1 VADTETFALILLFTA
16 AVGLVAVLS
25 NRLTEWVKIPS
36 PALVLIGAAI
46 AVKAIAPLH
55 EPPRLIVERVVTVA
69 LVCILFD
76 GGMHIGWS
84 RFRSALGPITAVGVG
99 GTFLTVAAGSVLV
112 HFGFALPWYIALLV
126 ATAVAPTDPA
136 VVFSVL
142 GQREVSGRGGT
153 ILEGESG
160 ANDPVGIALMA
171 SLITAGGLSGGAFAS
186 VDGEFL
192 LQMSV
197 GAVVGVAGG
206 RVLLWF
212 TRRVPL
218 PGEAL
223 YPLRTLA
230 CALLV
235 FSIATLARG
244 SGFLAVFA
252 AGIVLGDEPAPFK
265 REIERFHSAIAS
277 LAEIAAFVVLG
288 LTVDLSVLART
299 DVWIPGVVLGAA
311 LAFVIRPVLIG
322 VCLIPAR
329 LPRGDRNF
337 VLFAGLKGAVPILLG
352 SFLLAAGIPGAE
364 RLYGIVAVVVIFS
377 VVVQG
382 SLVPAAARLLRVQ
395 MRTVEPEPWAL
406 GVRLRDEPSDVHR
419 LTIAAGSLADGRTIS
434 DLTDLPGDAWVSF
447 IVRDG
452 RLLPIKTSTTLQA
465 GDDVLVLADVDLGEK
480 LTSAFEG
487 PVRRPAPPAE
497 EAEDLAKLA
506 VAGIDD
512 LRLDAEDLG
521 ELLDHHVEDELAQF
535 VLVLGP
541 GQQRLPEQ
549 HDARSG
555 GRVPWV
561 SDIGRAPD
569 DPGQRHAVLIGA
581 IEVRHFLDREF
592 HVGQLGLPARLEPRH
607 GLEHQVV
614 ELLGPAPVQ
623 RHARR
628 YQPAAQP
635 APVPVPPPHPSLRT
649 VLAGLHSHRAYRIVR
664 CPDTR
669 AHAGQGA
676 QSTTRRGA
684 GRGWWRSASR
694 TDTVTVVSDTVPVP
708 G

>member
-1 VADTETFALILLFTA
+1 VADTEPFALILLFTA
-16 AVGLVAVLS
+16 AVGLVAVMS

-46 AVKAIAPLH
+46 AVKVIPALH

-76 GGMHIGWS
+76 GGMHIGWF
-84 RFRSALGPITAVGVG
+84 RFRSALGPIAAVGVG
-99 GTFLTVAAGSVLV
+99 GTFLTVAAAGVLV
-112 HFGFALPWYIALLV
+112 HFGFALSWYVALLV

-160 ANDPVGIALMA
+160 ANDPVGIALVA
-171 SLITAGGLSGGAFAS
+171 SLITAGGLSAGAFAR
-186 VDGEFL
+186 VGGEFL
-192 LQMSV
+192 LQMGV

-206 RVLLWF
+206 GALLWF

-235 FSIATLARG
+235 FSLATLARG

-288 LTVDLSVLART
+288 LTVNLSVLARA
-299 DVWIPGVVLGAA
+299 DVWIPGIVLAAA

-322 VCLIPAR
+322 GCLIPTR

-352 SFLLAAGIPGAE
+352 SFLLAAGIPGAQ

-395 MRTVEPEPWAL
+395 MQTVEPEPWAL

-419 LTIAAGSLADGRTIS
+419 LTIAAGSLAEGHTIA
-434 DLTDLPGDAWVSF
+434 DLSDLPGDAWVSF

-452 RLLPIKTSTTLQA
+452 RLVPIKAGTTLRA
-465 GDDVLVLADVDLGEK
+465 GDDVLVLADLDLGEK

-487 PVRRPAPPAE
+487 PGPRPVIPAE
-497 EAEDLAKLA
+497 EAEEAEELAELA
-506 VAGIDD
+506 VAGIDG

-521 ELLDHHVEDELAQF
+521 ELLDHHVEDELAQV
-535 VLVLGP
+535 VLVFGP

-555 GRVPWV
+555 GRVPRV
-561 SDIGRAPD
+561 TDIGRAPD
-569 DPGQRHAVLIGA
+569 DTGQWYAVLIGGFT
-581 IEVRHFLDREF
+581 VRHLLDREF
-592 HVGQLGLPARLEPRH
+592 HVGQLGLPARLEPCHR
-607 GLEHQVV
+607 LEDQVV

-623 RHARR
+623 RNSRR

-635 APVPVPPPHPSLRT
+635 APVPVTSPRPRT
-649 VLAGLHSHRAYRIVR
+649 R
-664 CPDTR
+664 
-669 AHAGQGA
+669 
-676 QSTTRRGA
+676 
-684 GRGWWRSASR
+684 
-694 TDTVTVVSDTVPVP
+694 
-708 G
+708 